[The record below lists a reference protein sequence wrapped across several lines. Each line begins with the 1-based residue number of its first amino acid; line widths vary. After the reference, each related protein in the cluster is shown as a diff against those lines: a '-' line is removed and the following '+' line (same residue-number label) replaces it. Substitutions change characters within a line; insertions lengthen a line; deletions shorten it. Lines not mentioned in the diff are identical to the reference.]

1 MTIHTGGLVAAKDT
15 GNLSRLVLRSFSTI
29 ELSNLRNRIQDLQ
42 RKSAKL
48 QATSRI
54 NSPHLGQ
61 DQKLHDSTA
70 VLIGD
75 ANSTLNYATS
85 IYEDSVS
92 TRSATRISRVGAVS
106 DPARMNAP
114 SLPMTTSQSTIGKGV
129 HPSYQE
135 SIASTSVV
143 SLPIIPRKPAVEGS
157 VSTTIADIEE
167 KSVEAGSHLGV
178 PTPPVNIDNVSQ
190 WIHGLS
196 ELDKRHRSSTMLSR
210 ISQPSTITR
219 PSSTVTSDVVSG
231 RSIGECLMSD
241 TTALTEPSGVR
252 SIPDAAT
259 SDTMRENKSAAVDD
273 SDDDDI
279 GLELAKNVLT
289 MGESALD
296 KEDYSGARACLVEGL
311 NLVQQL
317 PSKLQARACDML
329 DLRYQLATCALALDN
344 QLAVEKALVET
355 LQQQPA
361 SDAQREKL
369 FHVSHI
375 LSQLYVRTA
384 RLDLARQ
391 SCNNALQGRRKLC
404 GKESEGYYVSLAL
417 MARICELQGAPVQAQ
432 GYMRMIPVPE
442 RNNHSFH
449 HLRMEEYSQKEVVVA
464 GQPGPSTQHISPIV
478 PGSSPVV
485 NTPDAGFQIFVPHSP
500 ALDVSSPTS
509 SRSVAP
515 VEVQNA
521 ALTSERPA
529 AERNSSYV
537 VVAEPPPYQEPVAS
551 QEMLQP
557 LSQPVP
563 QSATQPPPQPLV
575 RSGESVRSVRS
586 TRTSNTDSFTAAAPV
601 PLPATLAQ
609 RGSEAVMASPAN
621 DYLGFCKGAWLLQS
635 GDQKAM
641 KKTKDFDFG
650 RSSSPIYSLTC
661 SASKCQFATE
671 IELSVIG
678 TWSKVWRAKEKIG
691 IAYRW
696 AFLAKSH
703 VRQSAKVS
711 AHQQMYKCMFCTS
724 LGLNAPTMQGT
735 DLYFDHI
742 AQEHRGSALSP
753 VVLFRARCID
763 DRICTDK
770 DEFDIN
776 LYPRT

>member
-1 MTIHTGGLVAAKDT
+1 VAANDT
-15 GNLSRLVLRSFSTI
+15 GNPSRLVLRSFSTI

-70 VLIGD
+70 ILIGD

-92 TRSATRISRVGAVS
+92 TRSATRISRIGGIL
-106 DPARMNAP
+106 DPPQMDTLP
-114 SLPMTTSQSTIGKGV
+114 LPMTTSQSTIGKGI
-129 HPSYQE
+129 HPSYQK
-135 SIASTSVV
+135 SIATTSVV
-143 SLPIIPRKPAVEGS
+143 SLPIISRKPAVEGS
-157 VSTTIADIEE
+157 VSTTVTDVEE
-167 KSVEAGSHLGV
+167 KLIEVGSHLGV
-178 PTPPVNIDNVSQ
+178 PNQPVNTDNVSQ

-196 ELDKRHRSSTMLSR
+196 ELDKRQRSSTMLSR
-210 ISQPSTITR
+210 ASQPSTITR

-231 RSIGECLMSD
+231 RSIGERLMSA
-241 TTALTEPSGVR
+241 TTALTEPSIGR
-252 SIPDAAT
+252 SISDATT
-259 SDTMRENKSAAVDD
+259 SDPVRESKTAAVDD

-279 GLELAKNVLT
+279 GLELAKNVLS

-296 KEDYSGARACLVEGL
+296 KEDYSGAKACLVEGL

-344 QLAVEKALVET
+344 QLAVENALVEV
-355 LQQQPA
+355 LQQAPA

-375 LSQLYVRTA
+375 LAQLYVRTA

-432 GYMRMIPVPE
+432 GYMRMIPVGE

-464 GQPGPSTQHISPIV
+464 GQPETSIHPVSPIV
-478 PGSSPVV
+478 PGSSPVA
-485 NTPDAGFQIFVPHSP
+485 NTPAAGFQIFVPHSP
-500 ALDVSSPTS
+500 ALDVSSPIS

-515 VEVQNA
+515 AGVQNS
-521 ALTSERPA
+521 ALTPERPVV
-529 AERNSSYV
+529 ERNSSYV
-537 VVAEPPPYQEPVAS
+537 VVADPPPYQEPVAS
-551 QEMLQP
+551 QAILQP
-557 LSQPVP
+557 PNQPTP
-563 QSATQPPPQPLV
+563 QSAIQPAPQPLV

-586 TRTSNTDSFTAAAPV
+586 TRTSNTDHVTVAP
-601 PLPATLAQ
+601 PFAPPASLTQ
-609 RGSEAVMASPAN
+609 HSSEVVVASPAN

-650 RSSSPIYSLTC
+650 RSSSTIYSLTC

-678 TWSKVWRAKEKIG
+678 TWTKVWRTKENIG

-711 AHQQMYKCMFCTS
+711 AHQQMYKCIFCTS

-742 AQEHRGSALSP
+742 AQEHRGSALNP
-753 VVLFRARCID
+753 VVLFRAGCVD

-770 DEFDIN
+770 DEFDVN